1 MEILDV
7 KGMLIHE
14 DTAALR
20 EIQIRFTSDG
30 SGETLSLAHDI
41 SGIMI
46 AVDYKDILR
55 VVKKERSKYGK

>member
-41 SGIMI
+41 SG
-46 AVDYKDILR
+46 
-55 VVKKERSKYGK
+55 S

>member
-1 MEILDV
+1 MEIVDV
-7 KGMLIHE
+7 RGLLIHE

-30 SGETLSLAHDI
+30 RGETLSLSHDL

-46 AVDYKDILR
+46 TVDYKDVLR
-55 VVKKERSKYGK
+55 IVKKERSKYGK